1 MRPGRGIWRPCS
13 GERGVFG
20 QAEGIHPAFAGRDEL
35 GGEVGGIAHGA
46 GYSVSVPDWAIATL
60 GVVQLARVAGP
71 AGLAT
76 AVYAASEGLS
86 VIVLDSRA
94 FGGQAGASSRIE
106 NYLGF
111 PTGISGMALMARAY
125 NQAQKFG
132 VEMVTPD
139 QVNRLAERAD
149 GRGPQYVLNVGADEA
164 VRARAVVVASGAH
177 YRRLGLADLMQ
188 FEGSSIH
195 YWASPIEARL
205 CGGRDVALV
214 GAGNSAGQ
222 AAVYL
227 AGHVSKVWV
236 LARGRSLE
244 ASMSQYLV
252 ERIKAQANIEVLT
265 RTEVTALEGSEGA
278 LAQVRWRTGDSGE
291 IARSIGHLFLFIGAA
306 PNTNWLAE
314 SGVALDAKGFAN
326 SGYLSVRSAV
336 FEALL
341 VTLTRMFD
349 RGARGRQSLSL
360 KNISIALCRP
370 EVRTYIVDVRAAER
384 RDFPSRVGLLAELGM
399 AERAQL
405 AKDAEAD
412 ACAAAERAYGEFAAL
427 CRLQCALD
435 KPRIA
440 QALVRLHGLRNTE
453 IAHRDLQADATTI
466 TRPNDRDLDTL
477 FGAAAVLIRR
487 TNALGRNLD
496 INYLTSR
503 SGRACALWPS
513 RPGFGRNP
521 RRSDVRSVEKSGTG
535 GRL

>member
-1 MRPGRGIWRPCS
+1 M
-13 GERGVFG
+13 
-20 QAEGIHPAFAGRDEL
+20 
-35 GGEVGGIAHGA
+35 
-46 GYSVSVPDWAIATL
+46 
-60 GVVQLARVAGP
+60 
-71 AGLAT
+71 
-76 AVYAASEGLS
+76 YAASEGLS

-132 VEMVTPD
+132 VEMVIPD
-139 QVNRLAERAD
+139 QVNRLADRAD
-149 GRGPQYVLNVGADEA
+149 GRGPHYVLGVGDDET
-164 VRARAVVVASGAH
+164 VQARTVVIASGAD
-177 YRRLGLADLMQ
+177 YRRLDLSNVMQ

-265 RTEVTALEGSEGA
+265 QTEVTALEGSEGT

-314 SGVALDAKGFAN
+314 SGVALDAKGFVHTGRDWEGQYALERIEGA
-326 SGYLSVRSAV
+326 SLPSATCAPVRSSASPLPL
-336 FEALL
+336 EKARRSSPPSMLISRRSERPL
-341 VTLTRMFD
+341 HRLRL
-349 RGARGRQSLSL
+349 RGAREFCSL
-360 KNISIALCRP
+360 KGKPRS
-370 EVRTYIVDVRAAER
+370 
-384 RDFPSRVGLLAELGM
+384 PSRRSPGIGCC
-399 AERAQL
+399 
-405 AKDAEAD
+405 D
-412 ACAAAERAYGEFAAL
+412 
-427 CRLQCALD
+427 
-435 KPRIA
+435 
-440 QALVRLHGLRNTE
+440 
-453 IAHRDLQADATTI
+453 
-466 TRPNDRDLDTL
+466 RP
-477 FGAAAVLIRR
+477 
-487 TNALGRNLD
+487 
-496 INYLTSR
+496 
-503 SGRACALWPS
+503 
-513 RPGFGRNP
+513 
-521 RRSDVRSVEKSGTG
+521 
-535 GRL
+535 